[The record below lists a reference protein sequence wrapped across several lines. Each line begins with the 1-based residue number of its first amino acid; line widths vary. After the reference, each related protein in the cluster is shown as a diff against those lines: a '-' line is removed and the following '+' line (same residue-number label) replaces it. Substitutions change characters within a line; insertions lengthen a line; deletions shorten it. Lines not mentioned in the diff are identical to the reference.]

1 MASLSSN
8 VTHMPLSYHEVT
20 ALRLPL
26 VTAAGLQAAGIPL
39 EALGTRDGKVQVLSS
54 CFTLSPFAKEILP
67 PSLGGTAGE
76 SSIRLSPASAEFVRK
91 VRIASPI
98 KPTVYVPPRFPAAS
112 ASTTSG
118 GGGGGG
124 GGGGRFRFFG
134 LHLDHSFLPRYALRP
149 SACYDNVDD
158 ACIRG
163 GLHYG

>member
-1 MASLSSN
+1 
-8 VTHMPLSYHEVT
+8 MPLSYHEVT

-67 PSLGGTAGE
+67 PSLGETAGE

-98 KPTVYVPPRFPAAS
+98 KPTIHVPTRAPPAS
-112 ASTTSG
+112 ASTTSSG

-124 GGGGRFRFFG
+124 GGGSSDFCR
-134 LHLDHSFLPRYALRP
+134 LPME
-149 SACYDNVDD
+149 
-158 ACIRG
+158 
-163 GLHYG
+163 